1 VAIVGGYVVAG
12 KLIVESLSDFLTN
25 NRMYSALV

>member
-12 KLIVESLSDFLTN
+12 ELIVESLPVFLPNDT
-25 NRMYSALV
+25 MYSALV